1 MTSTF
6 SRIDV
11 HLITTMRSLV
21 EGNPFDKF
29 LPRCAT
35 TDRCFVATTA
45 QFITQAR
52 NLETTQSKQQLSHQA
67 KPRRRAFCKVA
78 AAAVADDSSLVQ
90 HKNQNISFTSVLSL
104 FRVLFGLRH
113 TTLLTVR
120 RSGYE
125 VYHRRTTTMHR
136 TSPFLQSALRTST
149 HADASTMPPS
159 TTSDHGWA
167 SHSFS

>member
-21 EGNPFDKF
+21 EGNPFNKF

-67 KPRRRAFCKVA
+67 KPRHRAFCKVA
-78 AAAVADDSSLVQ
+78 VAAAGDSSLVQ

-104 FRVLFGLRH
+104 FRVLFRGRH
-113 TTLLTVR
+113 TTRLTVR

-149 HADASTMPPS
+149 HADASTTPPS
-159 TTSDHGWA
+159 STSDHGWA
-167 SHSFS
+167 ASHSFS